1 MTSAIRVKNAGEW
14 VQVYPHPPLPTAP
27 VLTATGV
34 GNGISLTW
42 TAGTVA
48 AGSIG
53 SYEVENV
60 PLPYNE
66 ATGGTVKD
74 FTRDGNPWRRHT
86 FLTGADLTVAKN
98 PKPFTVYLIGGGGGG
113 GKNGFDGGGPHGGGK
128 GGGGGYYSSEVT
140 LAVGVAPVVV
150 GGAGTAGTNTSGG
163 AGGDSSVGN
172 LKAGGGG
179 GGAWG
184 QDAIIGGFGRSGVPT
199 PAANGGNGG
208 GNNHPQTSP
217 CTGKQAALGL
227 ATTVGE
233 GGVGGAPDGGQASNP
248 GAAGNAGAVV
258 VEYEVAS

>member
-1 MTSAIRVKNAGEW
+1 VKNAGEW
-14 VQVYPHPPLPTAP
+14 VQVYPHPPLPIAP

-60 PLPYNE
+60 PVPYNE
-66 ATGGTVKD
+66 ATGGTM
-74 FTRDGNPWRRHT
+74 TTYTSDGRKFARHT
-86 FLTGADLTVAKN
+86 FTANGSLNVVKSPN
-98 PKPFTVYLIGGGGGG
+98 PFYVYLIGGGGGG

-128 GGGGGYYSSEVT
+128 GGGGGYYIGE
-140 LAVGVAPVVV
+140 AVGVAIGAATITV
-150 GGAGTAGTNTSGG
+150 GAGGSAGTAHAGGPGGDSIALGFTSGG
-163 AGGDSSVGN
+163 GGY
-172 LKAGGGG
+172 
-179 GGAWG
+179 GAWG
-184 QDAIIGGFGRSGVPT
+184 QDAITGGDGRPGVPA

-233 GGVGGAPDGGQASNP
+233 GGARGAPDGGQASIP
-248 GAAGNAGAVV
+248 GQAGNAGAVV
-258 VEYEVAS
+258 VEYEVA